1 MVVSGISRA
10 IKATLLLIVREFEY
24 LKTVQGSLDC
34 HHRTLAMESLKW

>member
-10 IKATLLLIVREFEY
+10 IKATLLLIVVEY